1 MIPLPELLITDFLP
15 ILAVGGASGNAAG
28 TWGGLLFYIG
38 IALGLSFL
46 CSVLEAIL
54 LSTSHSHVQMEA
66 EGGGRGA
73 LLMQKHKADVERPI
87 SAILTLNTVAH
98 TVGAAGAGAEAVA
111 IFGEAWFGVISAIL
125 TVLILVFSEIIPKTI
140 GATYWKQ
147 LNSFA
152 AYGIEALVWLLF
164 PAVWLLE
171 KTTQM
176 LKSSDEI
183 PTISR
188 LEIEAMARIGA
199 NEGALVEREDRIL
212 RNLFHLER
220 VQVQDIMTPRTV
232 VLAFQKENTVAE
244 IVDSHSTIPYSRLPI
259 YTENMDD
266 IDGFVLRNELY
277 RAYATGGQDK
287 TLEDLKRPIEAV
299 PETKEMSTVF
309 DEFINNQ
316 QHILLVID
324 EYGGTAG
331 VLTMEDA
338 LETLL
343 GIEITDESDMVADLR
358 KMAQQR
364 FENQQKVLENISTK
378 PLPKSASTAPVA
390 KVDDNTE
397 TETDDAPVDE
407 PEAQP
412 ESGD

>member
-1 MIPLPELLITDFLP
+1 
-15 ILAVGGASGNAAG
+15 
-28 TWGGLLFYIG
+28 
-38 IALGLSFL
+38 
-46 CSVLEAIL
+46 
-54 LSTSHSHVQMEA
+54 
-66 EGGGRGA
+66 
-73 LLMQKHKADVERPI
+73 
-87 SAILTLNTVAH
+87 
-98 TVGAAGAGAEAVA
+98 
-111 IFGEAWFGVISAIL
+111 
-125 TVLILVFSEIIPKTI
+125 
-140 GATYWKQ
+140 
-147 LNSFA
+147 
-152 AYGIEALVWLLF
+152 EALVWLLF

-397 TETDDAPVDE
+397 AETDDAPVDE